1 MSVFFLYPVL
11 LFGLA
16 TAALPILIHLLN
28 RRRLNRIRFPAV
40 KFILLSQ
47 KRISRSYRLRHWLLL
62 ALRTLAVVLL
72 ALLLANPIFQTG
84 AGLFAGGGPIA
95 LVVLLDNSLSMT
107 WSGDGEGFKQA
118 KEAARL
124 LISAL
129 NPGDRAVLIPTNIS
143 GHEPLRL
150 KAEKEVLLRDLD
162 AVEIADG
169 TANLSAALG
178 QAYQLLSQPAGQ
190 KEIRLVTDMGLT
202 GWDQFSI
209 SSLKQYDPSIPLK
222 IIRIGHAQ
230 QPLNGAIKEIRLAT
244 PGVGVNL
251 PLHLEAAVANFGDQ
265 EIKDVLVQLSIDG
278 ENKEQKLI
286 SIAPRGESSANFQ
299 TRLNQPGSHAGQIT
313 LKKEG
318 LAGNTTVNFVL
329 DAQDKL
335 KVLVVDGDPQ
345 TSLAQSESFF
355 LTRALNPA
363 GDKDSSL
370 FLPTV
375 IISDGLDAASLD
387 GYQVVILCNVAAISD
402 SVLAKL
408 QAFLR
413 QGGGLLI
420 FAGDRVQPE
429 NYNVKLAQSSP
440 PLLPAQ
446 IRGKKTGVETSAEKI
461 GKIDLA
467 HPALQG
473 LSDPI
478 LLESI
483 KSSRVWG
490 YASMSAL
497 GRSALL
503 SLAGGDPLLLE
514 QKVTAGRVLFMT
526 TSADRDWTDLPV
538 KTAYLPLIQSLVS
551 YLAGGKSG
559 ALDGG
564 IAVGTAKQ
572 ISMPPGYVGKSLRI
586 VKPNKQDTE
595 LSLSA
600 DKDRA
605 SASFA
610 ENDRAGIY
618 RLGLPA
624 GVGKESS
631 APQMYAVNPPFLE
644 SRLEE
649 IGERELQAKLRPI
662 RVEVIQANALGQ
674 GGKRVDLALPLLLL
688 LLTTLLLE
696 GWLAQRF

>member
-16 TAALPILIHLLN
+16 AAALPVLIHLLN

-62 ALRTLAVVLL
+62 ALRTLAVVFL

-95 LVVLLDNSLSMT
+95 LVVLLDNSLSMN
-107 WSGDGEGFKQA
+107 WSGDGDGFKQA

-129 NPGDRAVLIPTNIS
+129 NAGDRAALIPTNIS
-143 GHEPLRL
+143 GREPLRL
-150 KAEKEVLLRDLD
+150 KGEKEVLLRDLD
-162 AVEIADG
+162 GIQIAEG
-169 TANLSAALG
+169 TTNLTAALG
-178 QAYQLLSQPAGQ
+178 KAYELLSQPAGQ
-190 KEIRLVTDMGLT
+190 KEIRLITDMGLT
-202 GWDQFSI
+202 GWDQFSL
-209 SSLKQYDPSIPLK
+209 SSLKQYDPSIPFK
-222 IIRIGHAQ
+222 VIRIGHDQ
-230 QPLNGAIKEIRLAT
+230 QPLNGAIKEIRLAA

-251 PLHLEAAVANFGDQ
+251 PLHLEASVANFGDQ
-265 EIKDVLVQLSIDG
+265 EIKDLLVQLSIDG

-286 SIAPRGESSANFQ
+286 SVPPRGEAAANFQ
-299 TRLNQPGSHAGQIT
+299 TRLSQPGSHTGQIAI
-313 LKKEG
+313 KKEG
-318 LAGNTTVNFVL
+318 LAGNTTANFVL
-329 DAQDKL
+329 DAQDKFR
-335 KVLVVDGDPQ
+335 VLVVDGDPQ

-355 LTRALNPA
+355 LTRALNPS
-363 GDKDSSL
+363 GERDSSL

-375 IISDGLDAASLD
+375 IIPDGLEATPFD
-387 GYQVVILCNVAAISD
+387 GYQVVILCNVSVISD
-402 SVLAKL
+402 HLAAKL

-420 FAGDRVQPE
+420 FGGDRVQPDS
-429 NYNVKLAQSSP
+429 YNLKLAQGSP
-440 PLLPAQ
+440 ALLPAQ
-446 IRGKKTGVETSAEKI
+446 IRGKKAGAEGSAEKI
-461 GKIDLA
+461 GKIDVA
-467 HPALQG
+467 HPALLG

-483 KSSRVWG
+483 KSARVWG
-490 YASMSAL
+490 YANMSAP
-497 GRSALL
+497 GRTALL

-514 QKVTAGRVLFMT
+514 QKVGTGRVLFMA

-538 KTAYLPLIQSLVS
+538 KTAYLPLVQSLVS
-551 YLAGGKSG
+551 YLAGSKSG
-559 ALDGG
+559 ALDSG
-564 IAVGTAKQ
+564 IDVGSAKQ
-572 ISMPPGYVGKSLRI
+572 ITLPPSYVGKSLRI
-586 VKPNKQDTE
+586 VKPDKQDAE
-595 LSLSA
+595 IPLSA

-605 SASFA
+605 AASFVQ
-610 ENDRAGIY
+610 NDRAGIY
-618 RLGLPA
+618 RLVLPTGA
-624 GVGKESS
+624 GKESGT
-631 APQMYAVNPPFLE
+631 PQMYAVNPPFLE

-649 IGERELQAKLRPI
+649 ISARELQAKLQPV
-662 RVEVIQANALGQ
+662 RVEVIQAKQLQQ

-688 LLTTLLLE
+688 LLVTLLLE